1 MSRGNGGS
9 EMVEPPRACPN
20 HDIGSVHPSTPER
33 HAVGVDL
40 VLLPWRAG
48 RWMIARERLGPA
60 GHVRGVR
67 FPGVEMDQEGRFQL
81 LYEQHQPDVL
91 AYFLRRLDREDA
103 VEASADVFLTAWR
116 RIDDVPPEGTRL
128 WLFGVAHN
136 VLANRNR
143 SARRWRRLVARLG
156 RIGTTDP
163 PLLPEMVVVRQAEDD
178 AVLTAL
184 AQLPS
189 GDARSAQVASLGGR
203 RVRGDRCGGG
213 LFAPRRR
220 ATLCEGAS
228 PIPQRVERSRT
239 CIDERDTTIPPWT
252 GADP

>member
-1 MSRGNGGS
+1 
-9 EMVEPPRACPN
+9 
-20 HDIGSVHPSTPER
+20 
-33 HAVGVDL
+33 
-40 VLLPWRAG
+40 
-48 RWMIARERLGPA
+48 
-60 GHVRGVR
+60 
-67 FPGVEMDQEGRFQL
+67 MDQEGRFQL

-189 GDARSAQVASLGGR
+189 GPREVLRLRLWEDAGYEEIGAVVGCSRHAAEQRYAKALRQFRSVWN
-203 RVRGDRCGGG
+203 
-213 LFAPRRR
+213 
-220 ATLCEGAS
+220 GAGHVS
-228 PIPQRVERSRT
+228 MSGTQRSRRGREQ
-239 CIDERDTTIPPWT
+239 IRD
-252 GADP
+252 A

>member
-1 MSRGNGGS
+1 
-9 EMVEPPRACPN
+9 
-20 HDIGSVHPSTPER
+20 
-33 HAVGVDL
+33 
-40 VLLPWRAG
+40 
-48 RWMIARERLGPA
+48 
-60 GHVRGVR
+60 
-67 FPGVEMDQEGRFQL
+67 MDQEGRFQL

-189 GDARSAQVASLGGR
+189 GPREVLRLRLWEDAGYEEIGAVVGCSRHAAEQRYGSVGR
-203 RVRGDRCGGG
+203 
-213 LFAPRRR
+213 
-220 ATLCEGAS
+220 
-228 PIPQRVERSRT
+228 
-239 CIDERDTTIPPWT
+239 
-252 GADP
+252 